1 MTPLY
6 HDARMLGRSSSFV
19 RRLASHAWGLGLG
32 IWLLATLGFV
42 GWLVQPAGET
52 ELGNFSTS
60 LAGRTRNQR
69 HNARLAA
76 AALDGVVIP
85 PGGEFS
91 FNRTVG
97 PWTRDKGYKRAPVSY
112 GGEMVITWGGG
123 VCQVSSTLYNA
134 ALLAG
139 LTVLERDHHLWA
151 PLYVPPGRDAA
162 VAYGIADLRLRNP
175 SSAPVRLE
183 TQIQGETLLCR
194 FVSRARPEFQY
205 RILTEFREK
214 IPAPPVVRFDRNL
227 PAGRQVR
234 RTPGRPGCSV
244 RTYRLTLSQ
253 GRVIAKAWLS
263 DDEYKAMSAQV
274 RVGE

>member
-1 MTPLY
+1 
-6 HDARMLGRSSSFV
+6 
-19 RRLASHAWGLGLG
+19 
-32 IWLLATLGFV
+32 V
-42 GWLVQPAGET
+42 GWLARPAGEA
-52 ELGNFSTS
+52 ELANFSTS

-76 AALDGVVIP
+76 AALDGVVLP

-139 LTVLERDHHLWA
+139 LTVRERDHHVWA

-175 SSAPVRLE
+175 YAAPVRLE
-183 TQIQGETLLCR
+183 ARVQGETLLCR
-194 FVSRARPEFQY
+194 LVSRARPGVHY
-205 RILTEFREK
+205 RVVTELRET
-214 IPAPPVVRFDRNL
+214 IPAPPLVRFDRDL
-227 PAGRQVR
+227 PTGRQVR

-244 RTYRLTLSQ
+244 RTYRLTLQ
-253 GRVIAKAWLS
+253 KGRVIEKELLS
-263 DDEYKAMSAQV
+263 DDEYKAMSPRV

>member
-1 MTPLY
+1 LS
-6 HDARMLGRSSSFV
+6 LGF
-19 RRLASHAWGLGLG
+19 
-32 IWLLATLGFV
+32 WLLATVGLG
-42 GWLVQPAGET
+42 GWLVRPAGEA
-52 ELGNFSTS
+52 ELANFSTS

-76 AALDGVVIP
+76 AALDGVVLP

-139 LTVLERDHHLWA
+139 LTVVERDHHRWA

-162 VAYGIADLRLRNP
+162 VAYGLADLRLRNP
-175 SSAPVRLE
+175 YPAPVRLE
-183 TQIQGETLLCR
+183 ARVRGDVLLCR
-194 FVSRARPEFQY
+194 FLSRSRPRFQY
-205 RILTEFREK
+205 RILTELREK
-214 IPAPPVVRFDRNL
+214 IPAPPLVRFDRDL

-234 RTPGRPGCSV
+234 RTPGRPGGVV
-244 RTYRLTLSQ
+244 RTYRLTLYR
-253 GRVIAKAWLS
+253 GRVIEKEWLS
-263 DDEYKAMSAQV
+263 DDEYRAMSAQV
-274 RVGE
+274 RVGET